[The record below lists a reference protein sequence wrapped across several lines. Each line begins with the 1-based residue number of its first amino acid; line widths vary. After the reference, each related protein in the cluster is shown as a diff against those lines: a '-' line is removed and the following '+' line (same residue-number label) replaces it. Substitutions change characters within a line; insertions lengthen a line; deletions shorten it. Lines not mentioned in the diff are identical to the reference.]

1 MEGLADEPAFLTDY
15 VEILVTMPSG
25 ARSQHCFPLGMDDTQ
40 LDYVFSSVRR
50 VIELESILS
59 GVNE

>member
-1 MEGLADEPAFLTDY
+1 MSDVDTQ
-15 VEILVTMPSG
+15 T
-25 ARSQHCFPLGMDDTQ
+25 QLGMDDTQ